1 MESPTADP
9 DTQAEVDLMILDYL
23 LCMAIHQVLDS
34 GNGKFEDDTSWS
46 LDTINSMD
54 ISMRPIVHRY

>member
-23 LCMAIHQVLDS
+23 LCMAIDQVLDS
-34 GNGKFEDDTSWS
+34 GNGKVEDDTSWS

-54 ISMRPIVHRY
+54 IPSDAPDST